1 MGYAVEICSL
11 HVIQQA
17 SRIFPVKRIMVLWM
31 VVRYIHFWRENNGKS
46 EYM

>member
-1 MGYAVEICSL
+1 MGYAVEIRSL

-31 VVRYIHFWRENNGKS
+31 VGSICSLLEGK
-46 EYM
+46 